1 MNIVRDSF
9 NGPLNISD
17 RQRVRVVVLQVWA
30 LSNAWPISGCCHQD
44 HSTQDPVSATRTLWG
59 STTIMGK
66 LMGAEVLLAGLI
78 LLPFIIWILPI
89 LLIATSDRA
98 SGRERLAWILLVI
111 FISWFSWIFYLI
123 FAPVRKDEDDFPVN
137 PRR

>member
-1 MNIVRDSF
+1 
-9 NGPLNISD
+9 
-17 RQRVRVVVLQVWA
+17 
-30 LSNAWPISGCCHQD
+30 
-44 HSTQDPVSATRTLWG
+44 
-59 STTIMGK
+59 
-66 LMGAEVLLAGLI
+66 MGAEVLLAGLI